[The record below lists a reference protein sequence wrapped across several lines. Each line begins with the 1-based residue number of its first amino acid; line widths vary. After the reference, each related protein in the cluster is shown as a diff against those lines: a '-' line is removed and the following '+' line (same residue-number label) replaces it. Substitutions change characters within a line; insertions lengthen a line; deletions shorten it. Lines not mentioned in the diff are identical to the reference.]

1 MLCEAGIHL
10 HLVDDDVW
18 PRWRCDIQAPA
29 LRWGAADAPAASTM
43 RISWLTREG
52 WALAS
57 ERGSSSLNDSDGYDD
72 ACARSPREPPGWR
85 HPNFVKKPVL
95 DGGPALRIDV
105 KVDGS
110 LSDAGLC
117 YAVLGALWGG
127 PATKAPSYAC
137 TLRIEALASSL
148 GACERVVATVARQSM
163 TSDPVATLALKALRG
178 DMELIGS
185 DEAPVVARTGAPG
198 DIHVEAA

>member
-1 MLCEAGIHL
+1 MVGGDTGLIMDAPFYALVEEAAPHLARVGEEGLFCAFKCSRFVARVLGIDLCGNQPVRRVLVSRRGDSGRTRRKFDVHTGLDVLCEAGIHA

-29 LRWGAADAPAASTM
+29 LRWTDEDAPAAATI

-57 ERGSSSLNDSDGYDD
+57 ERGSSSLNNEEGYDD

-95 DGGPALRIDV
+95 DGGPL
-105 KVDGS
+105 
-110 LSDAGLC
+110 
-117 YAVLGALWGG
+117 
-127 PATKAPSYAC
+127 
-137 TLRIEALASSL
+137 
-148 GACERVVATVARQSM
+148 
-163 TSDPVATLALKALRG
+163 
-178 DMELIGS
+178 
-185 DEAPVVARTGAPG
+185 
-198 DIHVEAA
+198 